1 MAYGDCKI
9 PESKK
14 VTCKICH
21 LGDNTGFQYDENLVL
36 PHDLDERYHKGFT
49 IGKGWQM
56 YWMMIWHGKSGHVT
70 VFSSGGEGQPKRRWI
85 PGDTEITIHFK

>member
-14 VTCKICH
+14 VTCKICF
-21 LGDNTGFQYDENLVL
+21 LGDNTGFEY
-36 PHDLDERYHKGFT
+36 PSDLDDRYHEGFT
-49 IGKGWQM
+49 IGNGWQM
-56 YWMMIWHGKSGHVT
+56 YWMMIWHSKSGHVT